1 MISRSCAGLD
11 AYENPERMANVQC
24 ARKLIDLGYDFIP
37 GMKVS
42 WVVTDASKSP
52 QEVEPFISGVPFEH
66 TPDYKYYAKRLAQ
79 MAGRVTEVY
88 GWSEDELLKG
98 SRQKT
103 LFDGP
108 SKASVKKGKKGSGE
122 GPSTMSLDDFF

>member
-1 MISRSCAGLD
+1 
-11 AYENPERMANVQC
+11 MANVQC

-66 TPDYKYYAKRLAQ
+66 TPDYRYYAKRLAQ